1 MSDLSIGG
9 YGGYGAGGRIEFDMF
24 SASPSGIEQT
34 LGVGKKGQAVGK
46 CECACIIIVIVVLYW
61 MIFVFVKWVASY
73 EMFSAASSMNCFFST
88 FIHYTLFQ
96 FFFLSFFSMQ

>member
-34 LGVGKKGQAVGK
+34 LGVGKKGQAVG
-46 CECACIIIVIVVLYW
+46 EGIILIIVMYDEEVYSML
-61 MIFVFVKWVASY
+61 MLVAD
-73 EMFSAASSMNCFFST
+73 
-88 FIHYTLFQ
+88 I
-96 FFFLSFFSMQ
+96 